1 MAVVAAAVVV
11 GVVVVAWVL
20 LQLLRKSISTW
31 SVSSLNYP
39 LRARNFARRRSWR
52 LSLGVDSRQFL
63 TFRFCLIFGHLNI
76 ALFSHASFRYC
87 VNRLASLIFLLH
99 LSKANREISLKLLGE
114 NRIASSPLPIKAKP
128 NHFRLWLREFISAA
142 S

>member
-1 MAVVAAAVVV
+1 MVAEVEGA
-11 GVVVVAWVL
+11 AWVL
-20 LQLLRKSISTW
+20 LRLLRKSISTW

-39 LRARNFARRRSWR
+39 LRARNFARRRCWR

-76 ALFSHASFRYC
+76 AFFSHAGFRYRI
-87 VNRLASLIFLLH
+87 NRLASLIFLMH
-99 LSKANREISLKLLGE
+99 LSKANRVISLKLLGE

>member
-1 MAVVAAAVVV
+1 MAVAAAAVVV
-11 GVVVVAWVL
+11 AGVVAAWVL
-20 LQLLRKSISTW
+20 LRLLRKSISTW

-39 LRARNFARRRSWR
+39 LRARNFARRRCWR

-76 ALFSHASFRYC
+76 ALFSHASFRYR

-99 LSKANREISLKLLGE
+99 LSKANSLKLLGE